1 MVCETVIVP
10 DQLHW
15 HHGHCMGL
23 GNHRQRVRNFE
34 IEMNRLQCVSC
45 GGCYVVTSAPVMLE
59 LKRIDYN
66 ENERGGKYVVTSAPA
81 ISELKQIN
89 YNLNHAGDVLW

>member
-1 MVCETVIVP
+1 
-10 DQLHW
+10 
-15 HHGHCMGL
+15 
-23 GNHRQRVRNFE
+23 
-34 IEMNRLQCVSC
+34 
-45 GGCYVVTSAPVMLE
+45 MLE

>member
-1 MVCETVIVP
+1 M
-10 DQLHW
+10 
-15 HHGHCMGL
+15 
-23 GNHRQRVRNFE
+23 
-34 IEMNRLQCVSC
+34 
-45 GGCYVVTSAPVMLE
+45 TSAPVMLE